1 MGTTVVAVKLFAVI
15 PTVGERNETL
25 FPMCE
30 QLEKDGVTTI
40 VVYNRRDPGYDID
53 WSLPSIPYL
62 EPRNAPY
69 MIAHYWADNELVNL
83 SKIWNMGLNEAERLA
98 GEEEFVVAVFND
110 DLTLPPGLVQ
120 AFADKLQQDGSSIVY
135 AHPTTDLSAM
145 TNHQPWHLGN
155 RMVGYAFALRGWD
168 GLRADEDFLWW
179 WGDSDL
185 DWRARSKRG
194 VSALGV
200 LTLQHHDPNGYTNR
214 NPELTAQAGRDRE
227 TFQRKHGF
235 IPW

>member
-1 MGTTVVAVKLFAVI
+1 VKLFAEI

-30 QLEKDGVTTI
+30 QLERDGVTTL
-40 VVYNRRDPGYDID
+40 VVYNRRDPGWVMDPNF
-53 WSLPSIPYL
+53 PSIPYAN
-62 EPRNAPY
+62 PNRAPY
-69 MIAHYWADNELVNL
+69 VSTRYWQEGEPVNL
-83 SKIWNMGLNEAERLA
+83 SAIWNMGLDWAEKLA
-98 GEEEFVVAVFND
+98 GEEEYVVAVFND

-145 TNHQPWHLGN
+145 TNHDPWHLGN

-214 NPELTAQAGRDRE
+214 NPELTEQAGRDRE
-227 TFQRKHGF
+227 TFHRKHGF
-235 IPW
+235 LPW